1 MEKRGPIT
9 AEDTALVKRYLIVP
23 MILDA
28 FERDKQIIE
37 SGLFKSPTLYTDLI
51 DKAMDQATKEL
62 TYVRRA
68 FKEHGIKVYDERKTR
83 KGVEAKYLCRG
94 YHKEMSMLWTFISAE
109 ATVLRRLLLAEHGC
123 KWRSEY
129 SGSDAAGP
137 QTVLPRKDQL
147 MIRVGRLHK

>member
-37 SGLFKSPTLYTDLI
+37 SGLLKSPTLYTDLI
-51 DKAMDQATKEL
+51 DKAMEQATKEL

-109 ATVLRRLLLAEHGC
+109 ATVLRRLFLGLNIETIVDRNIPEAMRQVPKLFYQE
-123 KWRSEY
+123 KTNS
-129 SGSDAAGP
+129 
-137 QTVLPRKDQL
+137 
-147 MIRVGRLHK
+147 